1 MSVIQPGSVNT
12 HTHTHTHTQRERE
25 RDTKHAFH
33 SPSHAHVC
41 VRTSSPAQ
49 YFTHT
54 YLSVRIGARKLD
66 IFFSV
71 SFSFLHYSLRF
82 FLSLSL
88 LSLSHLS
95 ASRLFTLL
103 SPLSHQ
109 RLLAHSQCVSCSR
122 SPSVVVSPGIFP
134 SRIILSL
141 LYRVSS
147 PLYDLSPHTLTFSSS
162 FFPPSRA
169 YLSERESATT
179 TTTTNLRRVSV
190 SSSSLFLSLSLLLL
204 LPSLRVCLTKAGH
217 VVFFEPLYRIVSSVP
232 NWLSLS
238 LSFQNYLSLAR
249 SLGLILCNSSCWS
262 PAPKTF
268 TNLFVFR
275 GLPACLLFARGF
287 ASLLRR

>member
-12 HTHTHTHTQRERE
+12 HTHTHTERERE

-249 SLGLILCNSSCWS
+249 SL
-262 PAPKTF
+262 A
-268 TNLFVFR
+268 
-275 GLPACLLFARGF
+275 
-287 ASLLRR
+287 

>member
-238 LSFQNYLSLAR
+238 LFPKLSLAR
-249 SLGLILCNSSCWS
+249 SLSGLILCISSCCS

-275 GLPACLLFARGF
+275 GLLACLLFSRGF